1 MRVVRMGGVVYH
13 RRCMNIPSGQAD
25 SPRVAAPGHIVMR
38 AWPWAAAVASG
49 GLLTLCLEP
58 WNQAW
63 LCWLALTPLLAALW
77 STGGGGAGE
86 PQPRPGEAAAR
97 PRTRFPRF
105 VREPWARAFALGY
118 IAGLVFFWGAF
129 SWLWQVTGPG
139 WFLLGPYMACY
150 FAVWGVF
157 MATVAKPRWRGTLGS
172 MPWPANRSSFA
183 AAAGIANV
191 PASPF
196 LRSRWN
202 LWVALLGASAWVA
215 LEWVRG
221 WLLSGFGWNE
231 LGVSLHANIALI
243 QIAEWT
249 GVGGLSFLAAFVNI
263 IAIATVYRF
272 AAEIR
277 THKIRPHF
285 DFTLTLAGL
294 LMVFSFGLSVLQKN
308 RRAAAEPGAT
318 APLRVAAVQ
327 ANIPQSD
334 NWAPAWQAVSFKSLR
349 ELSATAI
356 ATRPDLLLWPE
367 AATPRGVFGD
377 KENYDF
383 VMEIAA
389 QAHTNF
395 LLGTLDYDFGPDGRA
410 QADYNAAIFLPK
422 GGGDV
427 QVYRKI
433 HLVPFGEYVPYRHQF
448 PPLAWLVGSQ
458 VPSDLTSGREAVD
471 FETADPPVRLGPLIC
486 FEDTLGELTRQP
498 VLLGAQLLITITND
512 AWFGRTAASHQHLAE
527 ATFRTVENRR
537 PLVRCANNGVTAFL
551 DSDGRVTQSLVM
563 ADGTVFGPG
572 VLAGAIAVP
581 LRPKLTFYTRHG
593 EMFSVLCSDV
603 AGLAALMMIWRR
615 LRRLELRRRTR
626 RQGASAPPSAPAEI
640 LP

>member
-1 MRVVRMGGVVYH
+1 MI
-13 RRCMNIPSGQAD
+13 NPSGHAD
-25 SPRVAAPGHIVMR
+25 SPRGNFLTHVWPWVAAL
-38 AWPWAAAVASG
+38 ASG

-77 STGGGGAGE
+77 STGGAGAGG
-86 PQPRPGEAAAR
+86 PAPRPEVTAAL

-105 VREPWARAFALGY
+105 LREPWARAFALGY
-118 IAGLVFFWGAF
+118 VAGLVFFWGAF

-150 FAVWGVF
+150 FAAWGVF
-157 MATVAKPRWRGTLGS
+157 MATVARPRVRGTLVPVSVGAI
-172 MPWPANRSSFA
+172 WPANRPSFTA
-183 AAAGIANV
+183 SGDTA

-202 LWVALLGASAWVA
+202 LWIALLGACAWVA

-231 LGVSLHANIALI
+231 LGVSLHANVALI

-277 THKIRPHF
+277 THKVRPHF

-294 LMVFSFGLSVLQKN
+294 LMVFAFGLSTLQKN

-356 ATRPDLLLWPE
+356 ATRPDLLIWPE

-383 VMEIAA
+383 VMDIAA
-389 QAHTNF
+389 RAHTNF

-433 HLVPFGEYVPYRHQF
+433 HLVPFGEYVPYRHEF

-458 VPSDLTSGREAVD
+458 VPSDLTSGRETVD

-486 FEDTLGELTRQP
+486 FEDTIGELTRQP

-527 ATFRTVENRR
+527 AAFRTVENRR

-551 DSDGRVTQSLVM
+551 DSDGRVNRSLVM

-572 VLAGAIAVP
+572 VLAGAIVVP
-581 LRPKLTFYTRHG
+581 LHPELTFYTRHG
-593 EMFSVLCSDV
+593 EMFSVLCADV

-626 RQGASAPPSAPAEI
+626 RNDGPVPPAAAAA

>member
-1 MRVVRMGGVVYH
+1 MMTS
-13 RRCMNIPSGQAD
+13 SGPAD
-25 SPRVAAPGHIVMR
+25 SPRHAQRESPRDFARFAVRM
-38 AWPWAAAVASG
+38 WPWAAALASG
-49 GLLTLCLEP
+49 GLLILSLEP

-77 STGGGGAGE
+77 STGGDGQGG
-86 PQPRPGEAAAR
+86 PPPRPEVAAAR
-97 PRTRFPRF
+97 PPTRFPRF
-105 VREPWARAFALGY
+105 LREPWARAFALGY
-118 IAGLVFFWGAF
+118 VAGLVFFWGAF

-139 WFLLGPYMACY
+139 WFLLGLYMASY
-150 FAVWGVF
+150 FAAWGVF
-157 MATVAKPRWRGTLGS
+157 MATVARPRVRGTFVAP
-172 MPWPANRSSFA
+172 MAAARPVNRFPFA
-183 AAAGIANV
+183 A
-191 PASPF
+191 PADGPAVSPF

-202 LWVALLGASAWVA
+202 LWIAFLGACAWVA
-215 LEWVRG
+215 LEWMRG

-249 GVGGLSFLAAFVNI
+249 GVGGLSFLAAFVNV
-263 IAIATVYRF
+263 IAIATVFRF

-277 THKIRPHF
+277 THRIRPHF

-294 LMVFSFGLSVLQKN
+294 LMVFSCGLGILQKN
-308 RRAAAEPGAT
+308 RRAAAQAGAT

-334 NWAPAWQAVSFKSLR
+334 NWQPAWQAVSFQSLQ

-356 ATRPDLLLWPE
+356 ATQPDLLIWPE

-383 VMEIAA
+383 VMGIAA
-389 QAHTNF
+389 RAHANF
-395 LLGTLDYDFGPDGRA
+395 LLGTLDYDFGPDGHA
-410 QADYNAAIFLPK
+410 QADYNAALLLPK

-433 HLVPFGEYVPYRHQF
+433 HLVPFGEYVPYRHAF

-458 VPSDLTSGREAVD
+458 VPSDLTSGRAPVD
-471 FETADPPVRLGPLIC
+471 FETADPAVRLGPLIC

-572 VLAGAIAVP
+572 VLAGEIAVP
-581 LRPKLTFYTRHG
+581 LHPPLTFYTRHG
-593 EMFSVLCSDV
+593 EFFSVVCADV

-615 LRRLELRRRTR
+615 LRRLELRRRTHR
-626 RQGASAPPSAPAEI
+626 HGIPA
-640 LP
+640 LPEVEP